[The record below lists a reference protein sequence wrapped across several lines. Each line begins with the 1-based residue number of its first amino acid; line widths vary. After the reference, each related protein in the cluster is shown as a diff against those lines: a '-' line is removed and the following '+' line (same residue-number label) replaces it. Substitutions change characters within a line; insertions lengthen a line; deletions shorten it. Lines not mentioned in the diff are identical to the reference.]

1 MKTNYLK
8 IIIVLFLSAFYSAQN
23 NVHAQFI
30 EVLDA
35 SVLLPLEGVSIYN
48 QEQKSVITNSRGKAN
63 LAIFADTDTLYFR
76 YYGYENKKIIKSA
89 AAGMILL
96 SEKVFETQQVVVS
109 ANKWEQDKKEIPN
122 EIVKISQKEI
132 AFTNPQTSADL
143 LAQTGQVYVQKS
155 QMGGG
160 SPMFRGFNAN
170 SVLIVI
176 DGVRMNNAIYRSG
189 NLQNIISLDAS
200 AMEEVEVIFGPGSV
214 MYGSDAL
221 GGVMDFHT
229 KKASFATEKKLLVGG
244 SGFVRYASANQEKT
258 ANLTL
263 NIAGRRLASLTT
275 FTFTDFDD
283 LRVGGVR
290 PNEEAY
296 QDWGKRLEYVE
307 RRIVNGVGK
316 DSVLTNSNPL
326 IQKQSSYSQWNLMQK
341 FTYQISDNLQ
351 AEYALHATS
360 SSDIPRYDRL
370 IQRREGKLRFAEWYY
385 GRQLWV
391 MNYGKLTWF
400 AKKKAFDALRVIVS
414 NQKVEESRHNRRFG
428 RDWLGSRTENVSMTS
443 FNIDFDKDLKGD
455 KKHQIF
461 YGIDFNHNIVQS
473 RAVEKNIT
481 NGLERPLDTRYP
493 DGGSTMSM
501 AAAYFNYKW
510 NISKKMTATAGARHT
525 QIWTE
530 AKFDSKEFFDFPFDE
545 AKVNTG
551 ALNGSVGLTFRPTIS
566 WQLNANLSSGFRA
579 PNVDDLGKVFDSQP
593 GSVVVPN
600 PNLAPAYTYNAEIG
614 ISKTFINRVRVSATG
629 YYTILNDAMV
639 LRNSTFNGQDS
650 IVYDELLSG
659 VVSYQNT
666 DIGYIYGLSSQ
677 IEASITNKFK
687 FKTTFNYVYGFDDV
701 SEIRLPDTPPAF
713 GLVSLKY
720 QNKRFRVEGFVNY
733 QLKSVDF
740 EQMSPEDQGDT
751 IFYPENFIP
760 SWWTLNLRSSY
771 QINKTFSANLS
782 AENMLDHYYQSYA
795 SGIGG
800 AGRNFILAL
809 RANF

>member
-1 MKTNYLK
+1 MKTNYFK
-8 IIIVLFLSAFYSAQN
+8 IIFVLFLGAFYFTQN
-23 NVHAQFI
+23 HAYSQFI

-35 SVLLPLEGVSIYN
+35 SNLQPLEGVSIYN
-48 QEQKSVITNSRGKAN
+48 KKEQSVITNSRGKAN
-63 LAIFADTDTLYFR
+63 LDIFADNDTLYFR
-76 YYGYENKKIIKSA
+76 YYGYDNKKIAKAEA
-89 AAGMILL
+89 AEMILL
-96 SEKVFETQQVVVS
+96 SEKVFETEQVVVS

-132 AFTNPQTSADL
+132 AFNNPQTSADL
-143 LAQTGQVYVQKS
+143 LGQTGQVYIQKS

-170 SVLIVI
+170 SVLIVV

-189 NLQNIISLDAS
+189 NLQNVINLDAS

-229 KKASFATEKKLLVGG
+229 KKARFATEENLLVGG
-244 SGFVRYASANQEKT
+244 SGFVRYGSANQEKT

-263 NIAGRRLASLTT
+263 NIAGKRLASLTT
-275 FTFTDFDD
+275 FTYSDFDD

-290 PNEEAY
+290 PSGEAY
-296 QDWGKRLEYVE
+296 QDWGKRNEYVE
-307 RRIVNGVGK
+307 RVNGK
-316 DSVLTNSNPL
+316 DSILTNSNPL
-326 IQKQSSYSQWNLMQK
+326 IQKQSGYSQWNLMQK

-351 AEYALHATS
+351 VEYALHYTS

-370 IQRREGKLRFAEWYY
+370 IQKRDGKLRYAEWYY
-385 GRQLWV
+385 GRQLWA
-391 MNYGKLTWF
+391 MNYGKLTWY
-400 AKKKAFDALRVIVS
+400 AKNKVFDAMRVIVS
-414 NQKVEESRHNRRFG
+414 NQKVEESRHNRTRG
-428 RDWLGSRTENVSMTS
+428 KDWRGDRTENVSMSS
-443 FNIDFDKDLKGD
+443 FSIDFDKDLKDD

-461 YGIDFNHNIVQS
+461 YGLDFNYNVVQS
-473 RAVEKNIT
+473 RAVETNIT
-481 NGLERPLDTRYP
+481 NDLERPLDTRYP
-493 DGGSTMSM
+493 DGGSTMAM

-510 NISKKMTATAGARHT
+510 NISEKMTATAGARYT

-551 ALNGSVGLTFRPTIS
+551 AFNGSLGLTFRPADS

-614 ISKTFINRVRVSATG
+614 ISKTFIDRVRVSATG

-650 IVYDELLSG
+650 IVYDGVLSQ

-666 DIGYIYGLSSQ
+666 DIGYIYGVSSQ
-677 IEASITNKFK
+677 IEAAITDKFK

-701 SEIRLPDTPPAF
+701 AEIRLPDTPPAF

-720 QNKRFRVEGFVNY
+720 HNKRFRVEGFVNY
-733 QLKSVDF
+733 QFKSVDF
-740 EQMSPEDQGDT
+740 DKMSPEDQGDT

-782 AENMLDHYYQSYA
+782 AENILDHYYQSYG

-800 AGRNFILAL
+800 AGRNFVLAL

>member
-1 MKTNYLK
+1 MKTCILK
-8 IIIVLFLSAFYSAQN
+8 TTLILFSIFFFTQN
-23 NVHAQFI
+23 NVYSQFI

-35 SVLLPLEGVSIYN
+35 STLQPLEGVSIYN
-48 QEQKSVITNSRGKAN
+48 KEQQSVITNFRGKAN
-63 LAIFADTDTLYFR
+63 LNIFAPTDTLYLR
-76 YYGYENKKIIKSA
+76 YYGYNNKKIAKTD
-89 AAGMILL
+89 AAGIILI
-96 SEKVFETQQVVVS
+96 SEKIFETEQVVVS

-122 EIVKISQKEI
+122 EIVKVSQKEI
-132 AFTNPQTSADL
+132 AFQNPQTSADL

-170 SVLIVI
+170 SVLIVV

-229 KKASFATEKKLLVGG
+229 KKARFATEENLLFGG
-244 SGFVRYASANQEKT
+244 SGFVRYGSANGEKT
-258 ANLTL
+258 GNLTL
-263 NIAGRRLASLTT
+263 NIAGRKLASLTT

-283 LRVGGVR
+283 LRVGGIR
-290 PNEEAY
+290 LDGEAY
-296 QDWGKRLEYVE
+296 QNWGKRLEYVE
-307 RRIVNGVGK
+307 RINGK
-316 DSVLTNSNPL
+316 DSVVRNSNPL
-326 IQKQSSYSQWNLMQK
+326 IQKQSGYSQWNLMQK
-341 FTYQISDNLQ
+341 LTYQISDDLQ
-351 AEYALHATS
+351 AEYAFHYTS

-370 IQRREGKLRFAEWYY
+370 IQKRDGKLRFAEWYY
-385 GRQLWV
+385 GRQFWM
-391 MNYGKLTWF
+391 MNYGKLTWY
-400 AKKKAFDALRVIVS
+400 AKKKAFDAMRVLVA
-414 NQKVEESRHNRRFG
+414 NQQVEESRHNRRFG
-428 RDWLGSRTENVSMTS
+428 NDWLGSRTENVSMTS
-443 FNIDFDKDLKGD
+443 FNIDFDKDLKDD

-461 YGIDFNHNIVQS
+461 YGIDFNYNDVNSSATQKNIVNN
-473 RAVEKNIT
+473 E
-481 NGLERPLDTRYP
+481 ERPLDTRYP
-493 DGGSTMSM
+493 DGGSTMAM
-501 AAAYFNYKW
+501 AAIYFNYKW
-510 NISKKMTATAGARHT
+510 NFSEKMTATAGARYT
-525 QIWTE
+525 QIWTS
-530 AKFDSKEFFDFPFDE
+530 AKFDNKEFFDFPFDE
-545 AKVNTG
+545 ANVNTG
-551 ALNGSVGLTFRPTIS
+551 ALNGSVGLTYRPADS
-566 WQLNANLSSGFRA
+566 WQLNANISSGFRA

-600 PNLAPAYTYNAEIG
+600 PNLSPAYTYNAEIG
-614 ISKTFINRVRVSATG
+614 VSKTFLERVRVSATG

-639 LRNSTFNGQDS
+639 LRPSTFNGQDS
-650 IVYDELLSG
+650 IVYDGLLSG

-677 IEASITNKFK
+677 IEASITDKFK
-687 FKTTFNYVYGFDDV
+687 FKTTFNYVYGFDDKA
-701 SEIRLPDTPPAF
+701 EIRLPDTPPSF

-720 QNKRFRVEGFVNY
+720 QYKRFKVEGFVNY
-733 QLKSVDF
+733 QFKSVDF
-740 EQMSPEDQGDT
+740 DKMSPEDQGDT

-782 AENMLDHYYQSYA
+782 GENILDKYYQSYG

-800 AGRNFILAL
+800 AGRNFVLAL

>member
-1 MKTNYLK
+1 MKINYFNL
-8 IIIVLFLSAFYSAQN
+8 IVGLFLSVFYFTQNSTYAQS
-23 NVHAQFI
+23 I

-35 SVLLPLEGVSIYN
+35 ATLQPLEGVSIYN
-48 QEQKSVITNSRGKAN
+48 QEQQSVVTNARGKAN
-63 LAIFADTDTLYFR
+63 LTIFAENDTLYFR
-76 YYGYENKKIIKSA
+76 YYGYDNKKILKSE

-122 EIVKISQKEI
+122 EIVKVSQKEI
-132 AFTNPQTSADL
+132 AFNNPQTSADL
-143 LAQTGQVYVQKS
+143 LGQTGQVYIQKS

-170 SVLIVI
+170 SVLIVV

-229 KKASFATEKKLLVGG
+229 KKARFATENNLLVSG
-244 SGFVRYASANQEKT
+244 SGFVRYATANQEKT

-283 LRVGGVR
+283 LRVGDVR
-290 PNEEAY
+290 PDGEAY

-307 RRIVNGVGK
+307 RINGK
-316 DSVLTNSNPL
+316 DSILTNSNPL
-326 IQKQSSYSQWNLMQK
+326 IQKQSGYSQWNLMQK
-341 FTYQISDNLQ
+341 FTYQISDDLQ
-351 AEYALHATS
+351 AEYALHYTS

-370 IQRREGKLRFAEWYY
+370 VQKRDGKLRFAEWYY

-391 MNYGKLTWF
+391 MNYGKLTWY
-400 AKKKAFDALRVIVS
+400 AKNKAFDAMRLIVS
-414 NQKVEESRHNRRFG
+414 NQQVEESRHNRTRA
-428 RDWLGSRTENVSMTS
+428 RDWLASRTEKVSMTS
-443 FNIDFDKDLKGD
+443 FNLDFDKDFNND
-455 KKHQIF
+455 KKHQLF
-461 YGIDFNHNIVQS
+461 YGLDFNYNDVTSTGI
-473 RAVEKNIT
+473 EKNIVS
-481 NGLERPLDTRYP
+481 NEERPVDSRYP
-493 DGGSTMSM
+493 DGGSTMTM
-501 AAAYFNYKW
+501 AAAYLNYKW
-510 NISKKMTATAGARHT
+510 NISNKLTATAGTRYTHIMT
-525 QIWTE
+525 KG
-530 AKFDSKEFFDFPFDE
+530 KFESKEFFDFPFDE
-545 AKVNTG
+545 ASVNTG
-551 ALNGSVGLTFRPTIS
+551 AFNGSLGLAFRPTTS
-566 WQLNANLSSGFRA
+566 WQINVNLSSGFRA
-579 PNVDDLGKVFDSQP
+579 PNVDDIGKVFESAP

-600 PNLAPAYTYNAEIG
+600 PNLSPAYTYNAELG
-614 ISKTFINRVRVSATG
+614 ISKTLANRVRISATG

-639 LRNSTFNGQDS
+639 LRSSTFNGQDS
-650 IVYDELLSG
+650 IVYDGVMSK

-666 DIGYIYGLSSQ
+666 DIGYIYGVSAQ
-677 IEASITNKFK
+677 AEAAITDQLKFES
-687 FKTTFNYVYGFDDV
+687 TFNYVYGFDDV
-701 SEIRLPDTPPAF
+701 AEIRLPDTPPAF

-720 QNKRFRVEGFVNY
+720 QKKRFRVEGFVNY
-733 QLKSVDF
+733 QLESVPFD
-740 EQMSPEDQGDT
+740 EMSPEDQGDT
-751 IFYPENFIP
+751 VFYPEDFIP

-782 AENMLDHYYQSYA
+782 VENILDHYYQSYG

-800 AGRNFILAL
+800 AGRNFIFAL

>member
-8 IIIVLFLSAFYSAQN
+8 IIFVLFLSAFYCVQN
-23 NVHAQFI
+23 NAYSQFI

-35 SVLLPLEGVSIYN
+35 STLQPLEGVSIYN
-48 QEQKSVITNSRGKAN
+48 QEQQSVITNPRGKAN
-63 LAIFADTDTLYFR
+63 LSIFADTDTLYFR
-76 YYGYENKKIIKSA
+76 YYGFDNKQILKTEA
-89 AAGMILL
+89 AEMILL
-96 SEKVFETQQVVVS
+96 SEKIFETEQVVVS

-122 EIVKISQKEI
+122 EIVKVSQREI
-132 AFTNPQTSADL
+132 AFQNPQTSADL

-170 SVLIVI
+170 SVLIVV

-229 KKASFATEKKLLVGG
+229 KKARFATEDNLLVSG
-244 SGFVRYASANQEKT
+244 SSFVRYGSANQEKT
-258 ANLTL
+258 GNLTL
-263 NIAGRRLASLTT
+263 NIAGKKLASLTT

-283 LRVGGVR
+283 LRVGSVR
-290 PNEEAY
+290 PNKEGY

-307 RRIVNGVGK
+307 RRSVNGVAK
-316 DSVLTNSNPL
+316 DTILTNSNPL
-326 IQKQSSYSQWNLMQK
+326 IQKQSGYSQWNLLQK
-341 FTYQISDNLQ
+341 LTYRITPTLL
-351 AEYALHATS
+351 AEYAFHYTS

-370 IQRREGKLRFAEWYY
+370 VQKRNGKLRYAEWYY
-385 GRQLWV
+385 GRQFWM
-391 MNYGKLTWF
+391 MNSGRLTWF
-400 AKKKAFDALRVIVS
+400 AEKKAFDAMRLIVS
-414 NQKVEESRHNRRFG
+414 NQQVEESRHNRTRNK
-428 RDWLGSRTENVSMTS
+428 DWRKDRTENVSLTS
-443 FNIDFDKDLKGD
+443 INIDFDKDLNDD
-455 KKHQIF
+455 KKHQLF
-461 YGIDFNHNIVQS
+461 YGIDFNYNNVTSKAI
-473 RAVEKNIT
+473 ETNIT
-481 NGLERPLDTRYP
+481 NSQTRSLDTRYP
-493 DGGSTMSM
+493 DGGSTMAM

-510 NISKKMTATAGARHT
+510 NISEKLTATAGARYT

-530 AKFDSKEFFDFPFDE
+530 AKFDSKEFFDFPFNE

-551 ALNGSVGLTFRPTIS
+551 ALNGSFGLAFRPTDS
-566 WQLNANLSSGFRA
+566 WQLNLNLSSGFRA
-579 PNVDDLGKVFDSQP
+579 PNVDDLGKVFDSAP

-600 PNLAPAYTYNAEIG
+600 PNLSPAYTYNAEIG
-614 ISKTFINRVRVSATG
+614 IAKTFIERVRVSATG
-629 YYTILNDAMV
+629 YYTLLNDAMV
-639 LRNSTFNGQDS
+639 LRNSKFNNQDS
-650 IVYDELLSG
+650 IIYDGVLSQ
-659 VVSYQNT
+659 VVAYQNT

-677 IEASITNKFK
+677 IEAAITDKFK
-687 FKTTFNYVYGFDDV
+687 FKTTFNYVYGFDDKA
-701 SEIRLPDTPPAF
+701 ELRLPDTPPSF

-720 QNKRFRVEGFVNY
+720 RHKRFKVEGFVNY

-740 EQMSPEDQGDT
+740 DKMSPEDEGDA

-760 SWWTLNLRSSY
+760 SFWTLNLRSSY
-771 QINKTFSANLS
+771 QINKILSANLT
-782 AENMLDHYYQSYA
+782 AENILDKYYQSYG

-800 AGRNFILAL
+800 AGRNFVVAL

>member
-1 MKTNYLK
+1 MVLGALFCTQNY
-8 IIIVLFLSAFYSAQN
+8 AYS
-23 NVHAQFI
+23 QFI

-35 SVLLPLEGVSIYN
+35 SNLRPLEGVSIYN
-48 QEQKSVITNSRGKAN
+48 SEQKSVITNTRGKAN
-63 LAIFADTDTLYFR
+63 LDSFAESDTLYFR
-76 YYGYENKKIIKSA
+76 YYGYENKKLIKSEV
-89 AAGMILL
+89 AGMVLL
-96 SEKVFETQQVVVS
+96 SEKIFETEQIVVS

-122 EIVKISQKEI
+122 EIVKVSQKEI
-132 AFTNPQTSADL
+132 AFNNPQTSADL
-143 LAQTGQVYVQKS
+143 LGQTGQVYIQKS

-170 SVLIVI
+170 SVLIVV

-229 KKASFATEKKLLVGG
+229 RKARFATEKNLLVGG
-244 SGFVRYASANQEKT
+244 SGFVRYASANHEKT
-258 ANLTL
+258 GNLTL
-263 NIAGRRLASLTT
+263 NIAGRKLASLTT

-283 LRVGGVR
+283 LRVGSQR
-290 PNEEAY
+290 PDKEGY

-307 RRIVNGVGK
+307 RVDGK

-326 IQKQSSYSQWNLMQK
+326 IQRQTGYSQWNLMQK

-351 AEYALHATS
+351 AEYALHYTS

-370 IQRREGKLRFAEWYY
+370 IQRRNGNLRFAEWYY
-385 GRQLWV
+385 GRQFWL

-400 AKKKAFDALRVIVS
+400 ANKKAFDAMRLIVS
-414 NQKVEESRHNRRFG
+414 NQQIEESRHNRNFG
-428 RDWLGSRTENVSMTS
+428 KDWLGSRTEKVSMTS
-443 FNIDFDKDLKGD
+443 FNLDFDKDVKGD
-455 KKHQIF
+455 KKHQLF
-461 YGIDFNHNIVQS
+461 YGLDINYNDVNSSAIQTNIVS
-473 RAVEKNIT
+473 NET
-481 NGLERPLDTRYP
+481 HPLDTRYP
-493 DGGSTMSM
+493 DGGSTMLM
-501 AAAYFNYKW
+501 AAAYLNYKW
-510 NISKKMTATAGARHT
+510 NISEKLTATAGTRYT
-525 QIWTE
+525 QIMTK
-530 AKFDSKEFFDFPFDE
+530 AKFESKEFYDFPFDE
-545 AKVNTG
+545 ANVNTG
-551 ALNGSVGLTFRPTIS
+551 ALNGSVGLAYRPTES
-566 WQLNANLSSGFRA
+566 WQLNLNLSSGFRA

-600 PNLAPAYTYNAEIG
+600 PNLSPAYTYNAEIG
-614 ISKTFINRVRVSATG
+614 IEKTFFNRVRLSATG

-639 LRNSTFNGQDS
+639 LRPSTFNGQDS
-650 IVYDELLSG
+650 IVYDGVLSG

-666 DIGYIYGLSSQ
+666 DIGYIYGLSTKLD
-677 IEASITNKFK
+677 AAITDKLKFN
-687 FKTTFNYVYGFDDV
+687 TTFNYVYGFDDV
-701 SEIRLPDTPPAF
+701 AEIRLPDTPPAF
-713 GLVSLKY
+713 GLVSLQYK
-720 QNKRFRVEGFVNY
+720 NKRFRVEGFVNY
-733 QLKSVDF
+733 QLRSEDF
-740 EQMSPEDQGDT
+740 DKLSPEDQGDA

-771 QINKTFSANLS
+771 QINKVLSVNAS
-782 AENMLDHYYQSYA
+782 AENILDKYYLPYA